1 MGYPEYTDTST
12 EFIPST
18 SAPLGTGSA
27 EGLSVTVF
35 SFLLT
40 TDD

>member
-1 MGYPEYTDTST
+1 MGYPEYRHFDGVYP
-12 EFIPST
+12 EH
-18 SAPLGTGSA
+18 LGSA

>member
-1 MGYPEYTDTST
+1 MGNPSTDTST
-12 EFIPST
+12 EFIPS
-18 SAPLGTGSA
+18 GA
-27 EGLSVTVF
+27 EGLSMTVF